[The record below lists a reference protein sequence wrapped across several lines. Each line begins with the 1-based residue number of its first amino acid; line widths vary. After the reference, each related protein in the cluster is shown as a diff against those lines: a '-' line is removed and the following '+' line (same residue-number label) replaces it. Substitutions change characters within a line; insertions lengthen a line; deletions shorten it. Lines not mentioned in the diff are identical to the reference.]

1 MQKKQGK
8 NIFETLDQY
17 ENKTLG
23 NLKSFTLSMKLNE
36 WTLICIPFMRNP
48 ISLSSRKAAVTEF

>member
-1 MQKKQGK
+1 MANIKGNCQSFLLALTENLQKKQGK

-36 WTLICIPFMRNP
+36 
-48 ISLSSRKAAVTEF
+48 